1 MNEADRGN
9 RPFNFFC
16 WIDVSSTYVQ
26 IYIYIYLMNMCIYL
40 QGINCFGKDMYQ
52 EK

>member
-1 MNEADRGN
+1 MKLTVEIAHLISFVGLM
-9 RPFNFFC
+9 FL
-16 WIDVSSTYVQ
+16 VHTYK
-26 IYIYIYLMNMCIYL
+26 YIYIYLMNMCIYL